1 MKQLPAD
8 NGSKQIRPRKLRGL
22 DSLTPPPPPPV
33 PGGGSCWRG
42 SRLQS
47 VLASLGGMDIAGAGV
62 PEMASE
68 SEPWWLTH
76 LKQAAKPGACMEVVE
91 DEGSGRDEDEWFG
104 QQVQELQD
112 AADATELLQEQA
124 RCRRRLARARKM
136 AGRIVAKPAA
146 ERHARGE
153 PWGKGRFALA
163 PVYAR
168 GRLIAFSAT
177 CKVHVA
183 DGARCNSNLTLG
195 RCFTLEQAE
204 HRIKQWCVHG
214 LQVPDGVGARKEHMG
229 VRPRDF
235 AEDDLIPL
243 EEVER
248 LAVE

>member
-1 MKQLPAD
+1 
-8 NGSKQIRPRKLRGL
+8 
-22 DSLTPPPPPPV
+22 
-33 PGGGSCWRG
+33 
-42 SRLQS
+42 
-47 VLASLGGMDIAGAGV
+47 MDIAGAGV

-76 LKQAAKPGACMEVVE
+76 LKQAAKPSACIEVVE
-91 DEGSGRDEDEWFG
+91 DEGSGRDEDEWFR
-104 QQVQELQD
+104 QQVHELQD

-124 RCRRRLARARKM
+124 RCRRKLARARKM

-163 PVYAR
+163 PVVAR

-183 DGARCNSNLTLG
+183 DGARCNINLSLG
-195 RCFTLEQAE
+195 RCFTLEQAK

-214 LQVPDGVGARKEHMG
+214 LQVPDEVGARAKHMD

-243 EEVER
+243 EELER